1 MALTTGYS
9 NNCTANA
16 GGLALLWVMDVADFT
31 SAAITNDEVTA
42 VVVSGTWK
50 KFEFRE
56 DTGQRLNT
64 GELTDSGA
72 FSVEHAINFRTTG
85 IDTQIVQTLH
95 EFAASNPCGM
105 VAIVKDMNGNKWL
118 EGYSSSL
125 LLARPLK
132 LKAGGMDSGTAI
144 TDGPGVDFS
153 LGSKDS
159 KYALKYLG
167 ADPS

>member
-1 MALTTGYS
+1 MALTSGYT

-16 GGLALLWVMDVADFT
+16 GGLATVWAIDTADFT
-31 SAAITNDEVTA
+31 SASVTNDEVTA
-42 VVVSGTWK
+42 VVISGTWR

-72 FSVEHAINFRTTG
+72 YSVEHMINFRTTG
-85 IDTQIVQTLH
+85 IDTAIVQTLH
-95 EFAASNPCGM
+95 QFADSNPCG
-105 VAIVKDMNGNKWL
+105 VIAIVKDMNGNKWL
-118 EGYSSSL
+118 EGWSFIL
-125 LLARPLK
+125 EKARPLK
-132 LKAGGMDSGTAI
+132 LKTGAMDSGTAI

-153 LGSKDS
+153 LSSKDS

-167 ADPS
+167 NDPS